1 MSRDMSLA
9 TPAVQKINLS
19 EQSSLLTAKNKKE
32 HKRRSKRRKP
42 AKDMHLAS
50 LAGEARSVAPRIE
63 EGRVQ
68 VFSPVMGTR
77 SYSLKPEYE
86 ITVEQIPSPTQY
98 SAYNDGSVYNH
109 GYDRPSY
116 TGSSYSYDDPYYSDS
131 GSYTESG
138 YSGGGYSSGG
148 SYPNGHLDSYP
159 SAPTPPGRTPA
170 DGSLPGLEGDSYG
183 TYYPRPNNPSPSPAP
198 SYPNNAGGQNPT
210 RSDNSASNPS
220 KPIAPMPQPPVAEG
234 EANHKD
240 LPENKKPV
248 NEEKTHKTLHDVEI
262 YDNNFAVT
270 ARGNGAVVTI
280 EGGTIGSN
288 FIVLNALE
296 GGVINAKDV
305 TVTAVGTGLLLNNG
319 EISLKDSTVNVT
331 GSHDSHGIFF
341 RNGYTSDLQNRSARS
356 VEYKNIYLHPQG
368 VINKATLENTKL
380 SVKDGVGMNATL
392 ASGAVVLKDS
402 AISADILSLSG
413 QSNKDL
419 ENQQNSEKAPNLLL
433 TANHSYLE
441 GRAQTLGASK
451 TVFDLNNGTKW
462 VLKPSKNQTPRDG
475 LSDLFGVDA
484 KSYSSLSALS
494 VQNSSII
501 FEEPI
506 EGRYQ
511 VLHIGFKPE
520 NENGVSNIL
529 PAYSAEGNAD
539 LYLNAEWSHNAPVT
553 EQKTDRVLIKGNVLG
568 NTDVYVNL
576 REKDKKLANSET
588 VWEKSMAST
597 PASTHGISL
606 IQVSGKAEKDSFRLA
621 NGYITMKGLPYK
633 YVLTAYGPGESDTS
647 QNMLGGKNND
657 FWDYR
662 LQNEYVDKNKNV
674 RAVLPQVAN
683 YLVMP
688 NSLFSAGYTDANNQ
702 NIIVENMRAE
712 AFGTEKSE
720 KKQGIFLFAYDDRT
734 TLSSDRSPLQYGY
747 GADVNYHALQAGVT
761 LAALESDEI
770 TTDVGLLGTYGQL
783 SFTPKDMK
791 NAEKTTFDK
800 WSVTAYGGI
809 QHDSGLYVNTFVS
822 YGALKGD
829 ITAPLIKGTTKLDNA
844 QMLSAS
850 STIGQKLATGME
862 ELVFEP
868 QAQLVYQKLMFN
880 TIQDAEGFEVD
891 MNNPYQWLV
900 RVGGRLTKTIISM
913 NEGNAF
919 SFYGKLNVLK
929 AFGDNRTIKIGDTF
943 HLSSMGSSI
952 EGGVGVNARFS
963 QNIAFH
969 GGVSYRHKLQKA
981 GSSGTN
987 FFGGLSYNF

>member
-1 MSRDMSLA
+1 MKKKLLLYTVSGILLCS
-9 TPAVQKINLS
+9 N
-19 EQSSLLTAKNKKE
+19 SSLSYASNEVVASSSSNKAK
-32 HKRRSKRRKP
+32 
-42 AKDMHLAS
+42 L
-50 LAGEARSVAPRIE
+50 
-63 EGRVQ
+63 
-68 VFSPVMGTR
+68 
-77 SYSLKPEYE
+77 
-86 ITVEQIPSPTQY
+86 
-98 SAYNDGSVYNH
+98 
-109 GYDRPSY
+109 
-116 TGSSYSYDDPYYSDS
+116 
-131 GSYTESG
+131 
-138 YSGGGYSSGG
+138 
-148 SYPNGHLDSYP
+148 
-159 SAPTPPGRTPA
+159 
-170 DGSLPGLEGDSYG
+170 
-183 TYYPRPNNPSPSPAP
+183 SPSIAKL
-198 SYPNNAGGQNPT
+198 S
-210 RSDNSASNPS
+210 PS
-220 KPIAPMPQPPVAEG
+220 KAKYISEYFGIRGLYP
-234 EANHKD
+234 
-240 LPENKKPV
+240 
-248 NEEKTHKTLHDVEI
+248 
-262 YDNNFAVT
+262 YDNNTKDKIFLHKIKKIQETQEFNKRVAAKLQKEKMIAAKRLYTAEQENNFKQLSAVAAVHGSSQT
-270 ARGNGAVVTI
+270 SPVNSTTPTSQTSTTPLPAQPKASAPVKESEISVNIKNEQSRIEVYDGNTRVFENVQIRDNALSVDVSGLNSKAEI
-280 EGGTIGSN
+280 IRGTIDSGD
-288 FIVLNALE
+288 IALNASDKGIIE
-296 GGVINAKDV
+296 AKNV
-305 TVTAVGTGLLLNNG
+305 TVTAKGAGLLLVDGGNITLEN
-319 EISLKDSTVNVT
+319 STVDVT
-331 GSHDSHGIFF
+331 GSSDTHGIFF
-341 RNGYTSDLQNRSARS
+341 MNDDSTASNQRSARS
-356 VEYKNIYLHPQG
+356 VEHKNISLLPQG

-402 AISADILSLSG
+402 TISADILSLSG